1 MATAREITTVMDFS
15 LQDAGLKEYQRTVT
29 STLDKVKSQ
38 LTTISRMFGATLAL
52 DFGKEAFMGLV
63 NAVGAARKLGI
74 QLGQILEPG
83 TDIVEV
89 TDRLFEIA
97 QDLGAE
103 YAEVGGHFKMMAAS
117 AKEFGVDQDT
127 TMEAMN
133 NISKALE
140 VSRASGEE
148 TEQTFNRINMALR
161 RGELSVR
168 TLGELL
174 QSAPVVARTLGD
186 ALGKTEAELRA
197 MADTGKLTSD
207 VLLKAFAKENP
218 LLQGEFERKANTL
231 GESFTRIYN
240 VLVKVGMVLW
250 KGTGGMAKI
259 ADAIDRVTYA
269 VVKFGSRAV
278 KAFGGVDKVLRYL
291 QITIGLVFSY
301 YTISMIVAVT
311 RAIIGMGSA
320 AALASLKFL
329 AIVGAIAL
337 IAGAIEDLIVWME
350 GGESVIGDM
359 LGPFSE
365 IEKTLAPMMRSIEQ
379 LIAPFKALF
388 ELFTGDPGAAFQTIK
403 GAILDVKSPLEALNV
418 TVGAI
423 GAVWLAWTTMSKFA
437 GLLSAIGGVGSKLA
451 EVTGATNTTKA
462 AVTGVQT
469 AFTALNNTKLA
480 GLVATLAPTGPLM
493 LAIVAVGAAVLL
505 IATHWDEVKQAG
517 EQAITQV
524 ALTANRLK
532 QVVTDFMEGRNTNPP
547 RKEGEIPQYPKQ
559 EGKPS
564 GPWATPTY
572 APEFKPGGAWATPPE
587 QPAFTPGG
595 AYAPPNPNDT
605 RSWWQRTMPS
615 IVGGTN
621 VMPSVTPAAVAAT
634 QPVVTNETN
643 NNVPINNTVNVTV
656 PAEFGEL
663 EARIRNI
670 TDTSMNRLAEDVSR
684 QLTRA
689 APAMEAR
696 PGG

>member
-1 MATAREITTVMDFS
+1 VATAREITTVMDFS

-63 NAVGAARKLGI
+63 NAVGAARKLGV

-83 TDIVEV
+83 TDVVEV

-97 QDLGAE
+97 QDLGAS

-197 MADTGKLTSD
+197 MADAGKLTSD
-207 VLLKAFAKENP
+207 VLLKAFAKDNP
-218 LLQGEFERKANTL
+218 LLQGEFEAKANTL
-231 GESFTRIYN
+231 GESFERIYN
-240 VLVKVGMVLW
+240 VLIKVGVALW

-259 ADAIDRVTYA
+259 ADAIDKVTYA

-278 KAFGGVDKVLRYL
+278 KAFGGVERVLRYL
-291 QITIGLVFSY
+291 QIIIGIVFSY
-301 YTISMIVAVT
+301 YTISMIIAVT
-311 RAIIGMGSA
+311 KAIVGLGSA
-320 AALASLKFL
+320 AALASLKFM
-329 AIVGAIAL
+329 AIVAAIGL
-337 IAGAIEDLIVWME
+337 IAVAIEDFIVWME

-359 LGPFSE
+359 IGPFDE
-365 IEKTLAPMMRSIEQ
+365 LNEKLAPLYKSLEQ
-379 LIAPFKALF
+379 LAAPFKALW
-388 ELFTGDPGAAFQTIK
+388 ELMTGNPGAALNTLKDAFLSVQ
-403 GAILDVKSPLEALNV
+403 GPADALNV

-437 GLLSAIGGVGSKLA
+437 GLLSAIGGVGSGLA
-451 EVTGATNTTKA
+451 EVVGATGKTKE
-462 AVTGVQT
+462 AVAGVQS

-505 IATHWDEVKQAG
+505 IAANWDEVKKAG

-547 RKEGEIPQYPKQ
+547 RKEGEIPQYPVQKFTP
-559 EGKPS
+559 GGAWKPTDQ
-564 GPWATPTY
+564 PA
-572 APEFKPGGAWATPPE
+572 EKPGGAWAVPPDA
-587 QPAFTPGG
+587 PVTTPGG
-595 AYAPPNPNDT
+595 AWAPPNVNDT

-621 VMPSVTPAAVAAT
+621 VMPNVTPAAVAAT

-670 TDTSMNRLAEDVSR
+670 TDTSMTRLAEDVSR